1 MGFTQPDFPPVDPD
15 TFLDKP
21 FLERLR
27 VLGAHWAEYGFG
39 TPKMVHVIYL
49 LKVFVLYAIVGVTI
63 ATLTSGL
70 NPVHVSEW
78 WNQPIVYQKAILWT
92 VLIEILGIGGSWG
105 PLAGHFKP
113 MTGGLL
119 YWLRPN
125 TIRLPPWP
133 DTVPFTRGDT
143 RRPVDVAIYALILV
157 NLVVAVVLPGVASSS
172 LDSAVPEN
180 QGLVNPVLMYPLIAL
195 LVAMGLRDKVIFI
208 AARSEQY
215 LPAIVFFGFLPFVD
229 MILALKLL
237 IVTVWVGAGISKLG
251 QHFSMVIPPMLS
263 NTPWIPSKAVKRA
276 HYRNFPEDMRPSKVA
291 GGIGH
296 VLGTLVE
303 VITPLVLLFSTSRW
317 LTLAAVILMV
327 CFHIFIFSTFPLAV
341 PLEWNLLFAYASIFL
356 FWGFPAWDGYALT
369 DTTMPWALVAIAVAL
384 CFFPVLGN
392 LRPDLVSFLPS
403 MRQYAGNWASAT
415 WAFAPGAEE
424 KLDRFVVRSAKNTR
438 TQLLASYPP
447 EVADVVMHQMMAWR
461 SMHSQGRAL
470 FSLMLRHLGDDIDTY
485 TLREAEFSCNSL
497 VAFNFGDGHLHDER
511 LIAALQRRCDF
522 APGEFTVAWIESQ
535 PIHKGT
541 QRFKVIDA
549 ALGVIETGTYRVKDA
564 VEEQPWLPNGP
575 IPFDVDWTLDVDA
588 RRALTDPEVVA
599 EPQMRS
605 SAADDPI
612 VAPTAQDQVQR

>member
-1 MGFTQPDFPPVDPD
+1 MGFKEADFPPVDPQ

-21 FLERLR
+21 FLDRLR

-39 TPKMVHVIYL
+39 SPKMVHVIYL
-49 LKVFVLYAIVGVTI
+49 LKVFVFYAGVGITL

-70 NPVHVSEW
+70 NPLHVSEW
-78 WNQPIVYQKAILWT
+78 WNQPIVYQKAVLWT
-92 VLIEILGIGGSWG
+92 VLVEVLGIGGSWG

-133 DTVPFTRGDT
+133 GKVPFTKGDSRT
-143 RRPVDVAIYALILV
+143 PFDVMVYALLLA
-157 NLVVAVVLPGVASSS
+157 NLVVAVVLPGVSSTS
-172 LDSAVPEN
+172 LDGALPDN
-180 QGLVNPVLMYPLIAL
+180 QGLVNPVLMYTLIAL
-195 LVAMGLRDKVIFI
+195 LVLMGLRDKVIFI

-215 LPAIVFFGFLPFVD
+215 LPALIFFGFLPFVD

-237 IVTVWVGAGISKLG
+237 IVTVWVGAGVSKLG
-251 QHFSMVIPPMLS
+251 HHFSNVIPPMLS
-263 NTPWIPSKAVKRA
+263 NTPWLGSKAIKRS
-276 HYRNFPEDMRPSKVA
+276 HYRNFPVDMRPSKLAA
-291 GGIGH
+291 GVGH
-296 VLGTLVE
+296 VLGTIVE
-303 VITPLVLLFSTSRW
+303 IVTPLVLLFSTNKW
-317 LTLAAVILMV
+317 LTLAAVALMV
-327 CFHIFIFSTFPLAV
+327 CFHLFILSTFPLAV
-341 PLEWNLLFAYASIFL
+341 PLEWNLLFAYAAIFL
-356 FWGFPAWDGYALT
+356 FWGFPNWDGYGLT
-369 DTTMPWALVAIAVAL
+369 DTTMPWALVAIAIAL

-415 WAFAPGAEE
+415 WAFAPGAED
-424 KLDRFVVRSAKNTR
+424 KLDKFVVRGAKNTR

-470 FSLMLRHLGDDIDTY
+470 FSLMLRHLGDDINTY

-497 VAFNFGDGHLHDER
+497 VAFNFGDGHLHDEKM
-511 LIAALQRRCDF
+511 IAALQRRCDF
-522 APGEFTVAWIESQ
+522 APGEFTIAWIESQ

-541 QRFKVIDA
+541 QSYKVIDA

-575 IPFDVDWTLDVDA
+575 IPFEVDWTLDVDA
-588 RRALTDPEVVA
+588 ARALTDPEIVR
-599 EPQMRS
+599 EPKMRS
-605 SAADDPI
+605 GAVGDAA
-612 VAPTAQDQVQR
+612 QNQVQQ

>member
-1 MGFTQPDFPPVDPD
+1 MGFTQPDFPQVDPD
-15 TFLDKP
+15 TFLDRP
-21 FLERLR
+21 FTERLR

-49 LKVFVLYAIVGVTI
+49 LKVFVFYAGVGITI

-70 NPVHVSEW
+70 NPLHVTEW
-78 WNQPIVYQKAILWT
+78 WNEPIVYQKAVLWT
-92 VLIEILGIGGSWG
+92 VLVEILGIGGSWG

-113 MTGGLL
+113 MTGGVL
-119 YWLRPN
+119 YWLRPD

-133 DTVPFTRGDT
+133 GKVPFTAGDSRT
-143 RRPVDVAIYALILV
+143 PFDIAVYALILV
-157 NLVVAVVLPGVASSS
+157 NLVVALALPGVTSTS
-172 LDSAVPEN
+172 LNSVVADN

-195 LVAMGLRDKVIFI
+195 LVVMGLRDKVVFI

-215 LPAIVFFGFLPFVD
+215 LPAIVFFGLLPFVD

-237 IVTVWVGAGISKLG
+237 IVTVWVGAGISKMG
-251 QHFSMVIPPMLS
+251 HHFSMVIPPMLS
-263 NTPWIPSKAVKRA
+263 NTPWLGSKAIKRA
-276 HYRNFPEDMRPSKVA
+276 HYRNYPHDMRPSKLA
-291 GGIGH
+291 GGVGH
-296 VLGTLVE
+296 VLGTIVE
-303 VITPLVLLFSTSRW
+303 IVTPLVLLFSTNKW
-317 LTLAAVILMV
+317 LTLAAVVLMV
-327 CFHIFIFSTFPLAV
+327 CFHLFILSTFPLAV
-341 PLEWNLLFAYASIFL
+341 PLEWNLLFAFAAIFL
-356 FWGFPAWDGYALT
+356 FWGFPNWAGYGLS
-369 DTTMPWALVAIAVAL
+369 DTSMPWAMVLIAAAL

-424 KLDRFVVRSAKNTR
+424 KLNEHIVRPAKNTR

-447 EVADVVMHQMMAWR
+447 EVADVVMHQLLAWR

-470 FSLMLRHLGDDIDTY
+470 FSLMMRHLGDDIDTY

-497 VAFNFGDGHLHDER
+497 VAFNFGDGHLHDEKM
-511 LIAALQRRCDF
+511 IAALQRRCNF

-535 PIHKGT
+535 PIHTGT

-549 ALGVIETGTYRVKDA
+549 ALGVIETGTYRVTDA
-564 VEEQPWLPNGP
+564 INEQPWLPNGP

-588 RRALTDPEVVA
+588 RRAVTDPEMVR

-605 SAADDPI
+605 TGEAVDRKK
-612 VAPTAQDQVQR
+612 VGQ